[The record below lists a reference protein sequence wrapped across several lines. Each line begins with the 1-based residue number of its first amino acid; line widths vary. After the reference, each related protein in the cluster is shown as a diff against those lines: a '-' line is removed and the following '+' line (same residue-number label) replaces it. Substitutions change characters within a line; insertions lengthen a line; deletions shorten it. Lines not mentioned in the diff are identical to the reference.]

1 MVGRTVF
8 SLSFR
13 TVSFSTL
20 GVAYRTASL
29 QILDDNFLKTSK
41 DTSNLMVFELPGNL
55 FLFLTLFFLFY
66 FFII

>member
-55 FLFLTLFFLFY
+55 FSFLILFFLFY